1 MVTHLDKPIKSSF
14 LSCEKNT
21 ELILQK
27 LFVDNKHHSREL
39 KKLLIINTKDCLNNP
54 KYDDIVNKMSVGDM
68 INEGYV
74 RLYPKFAMQ
83 EHQEVKAYILISY
96 DNFAM
101 TDNPEFRDCTID
113 FDIICHTDYWDCGD
127 FKIRPLQIAGY
138 IDGLLNNEKLAG
150 IGTLHFLGCKELLY
164 NEHLSGYTLS
174 FAAVHG
180 REDYIPDEGAEP
192 VYYG

>member
-27 LFVDNKHHSREL
+27 LFVDNKQHSRKL
-39 KKLLIINTKDCLNNP
+39 KKLLVINTKDCLDNP
-54 KYDDIVNKMSVGDM
+54 KYDDIVNKMSIGDM

-138 IDGLLNNEKLAG
+138 IDGLLNNEKLVG

-180 REDYIPDEGAEP
+180 REDYIPDEGAES

>member
-27 LFVDNKHHSREL
+27 LFVDNKQHSRKL
-39 KKLLIINTKDCLNNP
+39 KKLLVINTKDCLNNP
-54 KYDDIVNKMSVGDM
+54 KYDDIVNKMSIGDM

-138 IDGLLNNEKLAG
+138 IDGLLNNEKLVG

-180 REDYIPDEGAEP
+180 REDYIPDEGAES

>member
-27 LFVDNKHHSREL
+27 LFVDNKQHSRKL
-39 KKLLIINTKDCLNNP
+39 KKLLVINNKDCLNNP
-54 KYDDIVNKMSVGDM
+54 KYDDIVNKMSIGDM

-138 IDGLLNNEKLAG
+138 IDGLLNNEKLVG

-180 REDYIPDEGAEP
+180 REDYIPDEGAES

>member
-27 LFVDNKHHSREL
+27 LFVDNKQHSREL

-138 IDGLLNNEKLAG
+138 IDGLLNNEKLVG

-180 REDYIPDEGAEP
+180 REDYIPDEGAES

>member
-27 LFVDNKHHSREL
+27 LFVDNKQHSRKL
-39 KKLLIINTKDCLNNP
+39 KKLLVINTKDCLNNP

-138 IDGLLNNEKLAG
+138 IDGLLNNEKLVG

>member
-138 IDGLLNNEKLAG
+138 IDGLLNNEKLVG

-180 REDYIPDEGAEP
+180 REDYIPDEGAES

>member
-27 LFVDNKHHSREL
+27 LFVDNKQHSRKL
-39 KKLLIINTKDCLNNP
+39 KKLLVINTKDCLNNP
-54 KYDDIVNKMSVGDM
+54 KYDDIVNKMSIGDM

-138 IDGLLNNEKLAG
+138 IDGLLNNEKLVG

>member
-54 KYDDIVNKMSVGDM
+54 KYDDIVNKMSIGDM

>member
-27 LFVDNKHHSREL
+27 LFVDNKQHSREL

-138 IDGLLNNEKLAG
+138 IDGLLNNEKLVG

>member
-27 LFVDNKHHSREL
+27 LFVDNKQHSRKL
-39 KKLLIINTKDCLNNP
+39 KKLLVINTKDCLNNP
-54 KYDDIVNKMSVGDM
+54 KYDDIVNKMSIGDM

-138 IDGLLNNEKLAG
+138 IDGLLNNEKLVG

-180 REDYIPDEGAEP
+180 REDYIPDGGAEP

>member
-27 LFVDNKHHSREL
+27 LFVDNKQHSRKL
-39 KKLLIINTKDCLNNP
+39 KKLLVINTKDCLSNP
-54 KYDDIVNKMSVGDM
+54 KYDDIVNKMSIGDM
-68 INEGYV
+68 INEGYI

-138 IDGLLNNEKLAG
+138 IDGLLNNEKLVG

>member
-27 LFVDNKHHSREL
+27 LFVDNKQHSREL

-138 IDGLLNNEKLAG
+138 IDGLLNNEKLVG

-180 REDYIPDEGAEP
+180 REDYIPDESAEP

>member
-27 LFVDNKHHSREL
+27 LFVDNKQHSRKL
-39 KKLLIINTKDCLNNP
+39 KKLLVINTKDCLNNP
-54 KYDDIVNKMSVGDM
+54 KYDDIVNKMSIGDM

-96 DNFAM
+96 DNFAI

-138 IDGLLNNEKLAG
+138 IDGLLNNEKLVG

-180 REDYIPDEGAEP
+180 REDYIPDEGAES

>member
-27 LFVDNKHHSREL
+27 LFVDNKQHSREL

-54 KYDDIVNKMSVGDM
+54 KYDDIVNKMSIGDM

-138 IDGLLNNEKLAG
+138 IDGLLNNEKLVG

-174 FAAVHG
+174 FAAVHV

>member
-27 LFVDNKHHSREL
+27 LFVDNKQHSRKL
-39 KKLLIINTKDCLNNP
+39 KKLLVINTKDCLNNP
-54 KYDDIVNKMSVGDM
+54 KYDDIVNKMSIGDM
-68 INEGYV
+68 MNEGYV

-138 IDGLLNNEKLAG
+138 IDGLLNNEKLVG

>member
-27 LFVDNKHHSREL
+27 LFVDNKQHSREL
-39 KKLLIINTKDCLNNP
+39 KKLLIINTKDCLNIP

-113 FDIICHTDYWDCGD
+113 FDIICHTDYWDIGNYRL
-127 FKIRPLQIAGY
+127 RPLKICGY
-138 IDGLLNNEKLAG
+138 IDGLLNKSKLSG
-150 IGTLHFLGCKELLY
+150 IGELFFAGGSQIILS
-164 NEHLSGYTLS
+164 EDLSGYS
-174 FAAVHG
+174 ISYRAIHG
-180 REDYIPDEGAEP
+180 TDDQIPKKED
-192 VYYG
+192 

>member
-1 MVTHLDKPIKSSF
+1 MVTHLDKPLKSSF

-27 LFVDNKHHSREL
+27 LFVDNKQHSRKL
-39 KKLLIINTKDCLNNP
+39 KKLLVINTKDCLNNP
-54 KYDDIVNKMSVGDM
+54 KYDDIVNKMSIGDM

>member
-27 LFVDNKHHSREL
+27 LFVDNKQHSREL

-138 IDGLLNNEKLAG
+138 IDGLLNNEKLVG

-180 REDYIPDEGAEP
+180 REDYIPEEDAEP

>member
-27 LFVDNKHHSREL
+27 LFVDNKQYSRKL
-39 KKLLIINTKDCLNNP
+39 KKLLVINTKDCLNNP
-54 KYDDIVNKMSVGDM
+54 KYDDIVNKMSIGDM

-138 IDGLLNNEKLAG
+138 IDGLLNNEKLVG

-164 NEHLSGYTLS
+164 NEHLSGYTFS

>member
-138 IDGLLNNEKLAG
+138 IDGLLNNEKLVG

>member
-27 LFVDNKHHSREL
+27 LFVDNKQHSREL

-54 KYDDIVNKMSVGDM
+54 KYDDIVNKMSIGDM

-138 IDGLLNNEKLAG
+138 IDGLLNNEKLVG

-180 REDYIPDEGAEP
+180 REDYIPDEGAES

>member
-27 LFVDNKHHSREL
+27 LFVDNKQHSRKL
-39 KKLLIINTKDCLNNP
+39 KKLLVINTKDCLDNP
-54 KYDDIVNKMSVGDM
+54 KYDDIVNKMSIGDM

-113 FDIICHTDYWDCGD
+113 FDIICHTDCWDCGD

-138 IDGLLNNEKLAG
+138 IDGLLNNEKLVG

-180 REDYIPDEGAEP
+180 REDYIPDEGAES

>member
-27 LFVDNKHHSREL
+27 LFVDNKQHSREL

-54 KYDDIVNKMSVGDM
+54 KYDDIVNKMSIGDM

-113 FDIICHTDYWDCGD
+113 FDIICHTDYWDCRD
-127 FKIRPLQIAGY
+127 FKITPLQIAGY
-138 IDGLLNNEKLAG
+138 IEGLLNNEKLVG

>member
-27 LFVDNKHHSREL
+27 LFVDNKQHSRKL
-39 KKLLIINTKDCLNNP
+39 KKLLVINTKDCLNNP
-54 KYDDIVNKMSVGDM
+54 KYDDIVNKMSIGDM

-96 DNFAM
+96 DNFAI

-138 IDGLLNNEKLAG
+138 IDGLLNNEKLVG

>member
-27 LFVDNKHHSREL
+27 LFVDNKQHSRKL
-39 KKLLIINTKDCLNNP
+39 KKLLVINTKDCLNNP
-54 KYDDIVNKMSVGDM
+54 KYDDIVNKMSIGDM
-68 INEGYV
+68 INEGYI

-138 IDGLLNNEKLAG
+138 IDGLLNNEKLVG

-180 REDYIPDEGAEP
+180 REDYIPEEGAEP